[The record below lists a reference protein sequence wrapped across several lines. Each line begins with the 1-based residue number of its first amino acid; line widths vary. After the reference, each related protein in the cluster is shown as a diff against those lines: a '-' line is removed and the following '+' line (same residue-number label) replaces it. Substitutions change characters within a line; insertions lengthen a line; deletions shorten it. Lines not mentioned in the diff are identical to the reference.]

1 MKRLHM
7 CLDLTSHPQVGGGQF
22 AWQIASG
29 LWCLGKY
36 EIDGVAHREDV
47 HTLPFKVR
55 RGFFPKRYFYNRQPW
70 HRFCPFTYNTLV
82 GDFRSD
88 VSMFFTNTMPIL
100 RMRGKTIAMIY
111 DLIPFRVPELLL
123 KDRYTKESLS
133 VYCRQHEYLAH
144 HADKVVTISEY
155 SRREIA
161 KEFGLHE
168 DDVPVVPC
176 GVNAARFATLAE
188 GDRPEAEVKAKY
200 GLPDRFILY
209 FGTTATY
216 KNVANLIRGY
226 ARLPDTIRRNTPLV
240 VTHVN
245 DELRRV
251 AGEEGVSS
259 QVKFLGYVD
268 EMDKPSLYR
277 LASAY
282 GFLSRIEGFG
292 LTPLEAMSAGVP
304 TLVSNCAT
312 LPEVVGDGALVV
324 GPDDLDG
331 IAVGFERLLE
341 DGAFRDELVE
351 KGRRRAAQFT
361 WDPPVLKMAEVIDN
375 LIRD

>member
-1 MKRLHM
+1 MKRLH
-7 CLDLTSHPQVGGGQF
+7 LSLQEAAYPQAGGGQY
-22 AWQIASG
+22 AWQIATG
-29 LWCLGKY
+29 LWRLGRYK
-36 EIDGVAHREDV
+36 IDAVAHRVDV
-47 HTLPFKVR
+47 NGLPFKVR
-55 RGFFPKRYFYNRQPW
+55 RGFFPRRYFYGSLPW
-70 HRFCPFTYNTLV
+70 HKWCPLSYNAMV

-88 VSMFFTNTMPIL
+88 ISMFFSNTIPEL
-100 RMRGKTIAMIY
+100 RIRGKTIAMIY

-123 KDRYTKESLS
+123 KDRYTKESLAA
-133 VYCRQHEYLAH
+133 YCRQHEYLAH

-161 KEFGLHE
+161 KEFGLRE
-168 DDVPVVPC
+168 DDIPVVPC
-176 GVNAARFATLAE
+176 GVNAARFASLAE

-200 GLPDRFILY
+200 GLPDRFVLY

-268 EMDKPSLYR
+268 EVDKPSLYR

-304 TLVSNCAT
+304 TLVSNCTT

-324 GPDDLDG
+324 GPDDIPG
-331 IAVGFERLLE
+331 ITTALKRMLE
-341 DGAFRDELVE
+341 DKELRAGLVAR
-351 KGRRRAAQFT
+351 GRERASHFNWNDA
-361 WDPPVLKMAEVIDN
+361 VLKMAKVIDD
-375 LIRD
+375 I